1 MVLFLL
7 TDSIL
12 FFILIVKRNK
22 KCYNTNKQMGGRREL
37 RILIIHTAFIGDI
50 VLSTPIIEK
59 LKTEYPNSE
68 IYYLTTPISATL
80 LKSNPDINEVL
91 IFDKKSNDKGVIGLL
106 RTAMNLRKYKFDKVF
121 VLHRYMRSSTLA
133 FLSGGKERIGFESAS
148 GSFLYNKKVRYNSEF
163 HEIERV
169 LSLVESKSKQNDQ
182 KEYKI
187 KIYTTPESKVK
198 IDKFWNEFSLF
209 NKQIITIAPGSK
221 WFTKMWPSEYFD
233 TLIDQLSQ
241 LKSVSV
247 VLIGGNEDKEILLIN
262 ANKTIDLRGETS
274 LLDMAEILNRT
285 DILVSNDSS
294 PLHIASSFER
304 PFILAIFGPTTKSLG
319 FTPSNKKNK
328 IMEVP
333 DLTCRP
339 CGLHGSAKCPLGHF
353 KCMKNLYP
361 EIILKEIKNIISNQ
375 KI

>member
-1 MVLFLL
+1 
-7 TDSIL
+7 
-12 FFILIVKRNK
+12 
-22 KCYNTNKQMGGRREL
+22 MGGRREL

-121 VLHRYMRSSTLA
+121 GLHRYMRSSTLA

-198 IDKFWNEFSLF
+198 IDKFWNDFSLF

-328 IMEVP
+328 I
-333 DLTCRP
+333 
-339 CGLHGSAKCPLGHF
+339 
-353 KCMKNLYP
+353 
-361 EIILKEIKNIISNQ
+361 ILMFRVQQFYKLFGKKRRDIFPTLILAEYTNRLWFIV
-375 KI
+375 

>member
-1 MVLFLL
+1 M
-7 TDSIL
+7 
-12 FFILIVKRNK
+12 K
-22 KCYNTNKQMGGRREL
+22 
-37 RILIIHTAFIGDI
+37 ILIIHTAFIGDI

-59 LKTEYPNSE
+59 LKAEYPNSE

-80 LKSNPDINEVL
+80 LNSNPDINEVL
-91 IFDKKSNDKGVIGLL
+91 IFDKKNKDKGIVGLL
-106 RTAMNLRKYKFDKVF
+106 RTAMKLRKYKFDKVF
-121 VLHRYMRSSTLA
+121 VLHRYMRSSSLA
-133 FLSGGKERIGFESAS
+133 FFSGGKEIIGFKSAS
-148 GSFLYNKKVRYNSEF
+148 GSFLYNKKIHYNPKS

-169 LSLVESKSKQNDQ
+169 LSLVESESKKNDQ

-187 KIYTTPESKVK
+187 KIYTTPESKAK
-198 IDKFWNEFSLF
+198 IDEIWNDFSLF
-209 NKQIITIAPGSK
+209 SKQIITIAPGSK

-274 LLDMAEILNRT
+274 LLDMAEILKRT

-294 PLHIASSFER
+294 PLHIASSFEK

-328 IMEVP
+328 IMEVS
-333 DLTCRP
+333 DLLCRP
-339 CGLHGSAKCPLGHF
+339 CGLHGSVKCPLAHF

-361 EIILKEIKNIISNQ
+361 ERILKEIKNIISNQ

>member
-1 MVLFLL
+1 
-7 TDSIL
+7 
-12 FFILIVKRNK
+12 
-22 KCYNTNKQMGGRREL
+22 MGGRREL

-198 IDKFWNEFSLF
+198 IDKFWNDFSLF

-319 FTPSNKKNK
+319 FTPSNKK
-328 IMEVP
+328 MH
-333 DLTCRP
+333 LQC
-339 CGLHGSAKCPLGHF
+339 
-353 KCMKNLYP
+353 
-361 EIILKEIKNIISNQ
+361 
-375 KI
+375 